1 MENTITLTDV
11 QIKLLL
17 KLFDNLVE
25 IDEIYMEIEQKLE
38 DCIYGV

>member
-1 MENTITLTDV
+1 MENTITLTDD

-25 IDEIYMEIEQKLE
+25 IDEIYMEIEQKLA